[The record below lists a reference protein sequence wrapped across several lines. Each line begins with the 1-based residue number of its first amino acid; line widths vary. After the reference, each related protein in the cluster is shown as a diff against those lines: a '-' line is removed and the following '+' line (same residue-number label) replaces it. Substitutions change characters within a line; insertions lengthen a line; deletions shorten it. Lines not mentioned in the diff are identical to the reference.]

1 MVFNSCGKL
10 VGKCWN
16 FHKFSKFCAV
26 YVAHGVFYSCGK
38 AKSGRSGKREQ
49 GFRFFRLSSTFPQ
62 EFSTHSQKEILKKAK
77 IGRRPTKKRWSG
89 GKEIKKRN
97 FSRIF
102 STLQKEELWAKSCH
116 ISRFGGFSTVSAGS
130 TNITNNSLYYSFV
143 IALRA
148 KKRERIKKGIISMKI
163 VFNRQNVNDSVA
175 PLMCAVSG
183 KSTLTAAE
191 GILIEANADGSCVMT
206 TFDLEKGMRIK
217 LEAEVE
223 EAGAAIINAQKFVQ
237 TIRVMEG
244 ETVTLTVNENLQACI
259 SSGKSNHKM
268 TALHAQDYPTIPR
281 LVTEDG
287 FVVGQALLK
296 KMLSKVMFAMASNDQ
311 RPVLNGCYF
320 KVSNDELLMVSCD
333 SYKLARCA
341 TKANIENKNE
351 DGSELKFSFIIP
363 TKTVNELFKL
373 LKDDE
378 REDVRIYMSRKNI
391 VFNIGDMVFFS
402 RLIEG
407 QYIDYD
413 RIILK
418 THRIFATVDR
428 ERMIAALERAALVTE
443 EKIAGSVRSHVK
455 LAFEN
460 NLLMIF
466 AVSTLGSTY
475 DEIEIEQEGE
485 RIIIAFNNRFLLDS
499 LRASDAEKVRISM
512 TSALTSINIEPAEQE
527 EDCTDLFMLLPVRM
541 KE

>member
-1 MVFNSCGKL
+1 MVEKL
-10 VGKCWN
+10 EKSVLFFAN
-16 FHKFSKFCAV
+16 LPLFHKSFPPTTGSNKT
-26 YVAHGVFYSCGK
+26 GK
-38 AKSGRSGKREQ
+38 TKTIKN
-49 GFRFFRLSSTFPQ
+49 TFPKANRG
-62 EFSTHSQKEILKKAK
+62 EFSSVRCK
-77 IGRRPTKKRWSG
+77 IAHV
-89 GKEIKKRN
+89 
-97 FSRIF
+97 F
-102 STLQKEELWAKSCH
+102 STPKKQQNSPK
-116 ISRFGGFSTVSAGS
+116 
-130 TNITNNSLYYSFV
+130 ITLCACFWDFPQFPQALLILLFIIYIILSLY
-143 IALRA
+143 ALRA
-148 KKRERIKKGIISMKI
+148 KKSERVQERIFVMKI
-163 VFNRQNVNDSVA
+163 IFNRQQVSDAVS

-191 GILIEANADGSCVMT
+191 GILIEANANGNCVMT
-206 TFDLEKGMRIK
+206 TFDLEKGMRIQI
-217 LEAEVE
+217 EAEVE

-237 TIRVMEG
+237 TIRVMDG
-244 ETVTLTVNENLQACI
+244 DTVTLTVSENMQACI
-259 SSGKSNHKM
+259 FSGKSNHKM
-268 TALHAQDYPTIPR
+268 TALPAQDYPTIPR

-287 FVVGQALLK
+287 FVVGQSVLK

-320 KVSNDELLMVSCD
+320 HVSDDELLTVSCD

-341 TKANIENKNE
+341 TKATIENKNE
-351 DGSELKFSFIIP
+351 DGSALKFSFIIP
-363 TKTVNELFKL
+363 TKTVNELYKL

-391 VFNIGDMVFFS
+391 VFNIGDMIFFS

-418 THRIFATVDR
+418 SHRIFATVDR

-455 LAFEN
+455 LEFDGGV
-460 NLLMIF
+460 LMVS

-475 DEIEIEQEGE
+475 DEIEIEQEGD
-485 RIIIAFNNRFLLDS
+485 RILIAFNNRFLLDS
-499 LRASDAEKVRISM
+499 LRASDAKKVKISM
-512 TSALTSINIEPAEQE
+512 TSALTSINIEPAEADE
-527 EDCTDLFMLLPVRM
+527 ECTDLFMLLPVRM